1 MKRHH
6 PREYMAA
13 LLTSVLDSSAKVAE
27 YIAECRDMGIRLMPP
42 DVNESDAWFTVS
54 GGDIRFG
61 LVAIKNIGEKFILQ
75 LMEERGPTG
84 VQVPGGLLPAYVR
97 KELNRRAVESLIR
110 SGAFDGTGVKRR
122 AMMLMLDAVLEGIAG
137 EGRRNI
143 AGQYD
148 LFGGEAE
155 DAAGASVPS
164 RTPRSTRAASLWRW
178 SARRRASTS
187 PATLWTS
194 TATRP
199 APRRRQHRR
208 HPLRLLRRG
217 RA

>member
-1 MKRHH
+1 MSKKKHEIIDAERKAFVSGDPARSIRGCVASGIPEATAEAIYDEILDFASYAFNKAHAVCYAIVAYRTAYMKRHH

-75 LMEERGPTG
+75 LMEERRANGPFKSLEDFCRRMSG
-84 VQVPGGLLPAYVR
+84 

-110 SGAFDGTGVKRR
+110 SGA
-122 AMMLMLDAVLEGIAG
+122 L
-137 EGRRNI
+137 
-143 AGQYD
+143 
-148 LFGGEAE
+148 
-155 DAAGASVPS
+155 
-164 RTPRSTRAASLWRW
+164 
-178 SARRRASTS
+178 
-187 PATLWTS
+187 
-194 TATRP
+194 
-199 APRRRQHRR
+199 
-208 HPLRLLRRG
+208 
-217 RA
+217 